1 MKSKNVLSN
10 CQGCLGD
17 DALFGLG
24 VIGATPGALDLLD
37 RTGTNAAILL
47 GNHQHGDFGTVSSDD
62 ASANMTAVIH
72 GARILSSYT
81 IGEERLWIITE
92 ADRSSTTMLLPDE
105 Y

>member
-1 MKSKNVLSN
+1 LKSKNVVSN

-17 DALFGLG
+17 DVLFGLG
-24 VIGATPGALDLLD
+24 VVNATPRTLDLLD
-37 RTGTNAAILL
+37 RTGTNAAIFL
-47 GNHQHGDFGTVSSDD
+47 GNHQRGDFGTVGSED
-62 ASANMTAVIH
+62 ASANMNAVIH
-72 GARILSSYT
+72 GTRILSSYT